1 MLEKKKIQRQVKT
14 SLTGVDQY
22 RLKISVIKHRRTRQ
36 AWEILIIVIALYSVL
51 VIPIRIGINPDL
63 LGPAYDAI
71 DIITWLFY
79 VADVF
84 VNMRTTYIDNFG
96 YEVKDSRKIL
106 MKYIGSFRF
115 ILDILSLLN
124 LPTYMISGADSIIQ
138 ISLNMLGLLKLS
150 RYFRA

>member
-1 MLEKKKIQRQVKT
+1 M
-14 SLTGVDQY
+14 Y
-22 RLKISVIKHRRTRQ
+22 RLKISVVKHRRARQ

-51 VIPIRIGINPDL
+51 VIPIRIGINPNL
-63 LGPAYDAI
+63 MGSAYDAV

-96 YEVKDSRKIL
+96 YEVTDSRKIL

-124 LPTYMISGADSIIQ
+124 LPTLMINGADLTI
-138 ISLNMLGLLKLS
+138 
-150 RYFRA
+150 

>member
-1 MLEKKKIQRQVKT
+1 M
-14 SLTGVDQY
+14 
-22 RLKISVIKHRRTRQ
+22 KISVIKHRRARQ

-51 VIPIRIGINPDL
+51 VIPIRIGISPTL
-63 LGPAYDAI
+63 LGSAYDAI

-96 YEVKDSRKIL
+96 YEVTDSRRIM

-124 LPTYMISGADSIIQ
+124 LPTYMISGADTSI
-138 ISLNMLGLLKLS
+138 
-150 RYFRA
+150 

>member
-1 MLEKKKIQRQVKT
+1 M
-14 SLTGVDQY
+14 
-22 RLKISVIKHRRTRQ
+22 KISVIKHRRTRQ

-51 VIPIRIGINPDL
+51 VIPIRIGINPTL
-63 LGPAYDAI
+63 LGEAYDAI

-124 LPTYMISGADSIIQ
+124 LPTYMISGADSSIL